1 MGTECSFA
9 GSFARLQGSG
19 VGGLLDVETVCGTE
33 MATMSF
39 EVMSTLHER
48 PTLVLLP
55 ACGRQCAGERG

>member
-1 MGTECSFA
+1 M
-9 GSFARLQGSG
+9 LQGSG